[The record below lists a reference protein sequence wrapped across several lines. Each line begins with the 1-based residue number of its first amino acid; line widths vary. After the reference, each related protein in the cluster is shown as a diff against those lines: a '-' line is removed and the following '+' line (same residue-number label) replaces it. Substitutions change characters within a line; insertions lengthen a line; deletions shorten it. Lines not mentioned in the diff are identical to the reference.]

1 LFLRCDYGR
10 LRYQRDTRSPLQ
22 EHDMDVGTEEALK
35 AIITGI
41 AAAEAEGG
49 SVVEAISSSL
59 ALSSSLSAEAGDPV
73 TAGEL
78 ARLARWATSG
88 NR

>member
-1 LFLRCDYGR
+1 
-10 LRYQRDTRSPLQ
+10 
-22 EHDMDVGTEEALK
+22 MDRGTEEALK

-59 ALSSSLSAEAGDPV
+59 ALSSSLSRDTGDPA
-73 TAGEL
+73 TAEEL
-78 ARLARWATSG
+78 ARLARWA
-88 NR
+88 RPKD